1 MSKPTYINQPT
12 EEDYKFYYKI
22 LSKYIEQYGE
32 DTKITAIPPIDLP
45 TTECTLKQAQQAI
58 MKKFV
63 LDGYIV
69 FNMPVTLGY
78 WNKEGQF
85 VQFLMEE
92 VWMTLGKIVRYNEP
106 SGTYKVRYGVG
117 FNNDSMIDIKP
128 EDIIAFGDEALKY
141 DLWNKEEVYE
151 YV

>member
-1 MSKPTYINQPT
+1 MSKPAYINQPT

-45 TTECTLKQAQQAI
+45 TGCTLKQAQQAI

-63 LDGYIV
+63 LDGYVV
-69 FNMPVTLGY
+69 FNMPVELAY
-78 WNKEGQF
+78 YNKEGKL
-85 VQFLMEE
+85 VQSMMEE
-92 VWMTLGKIVRYNEP
+92 VWTTHGRIMRYNEP
-106 SGTYKVRYGVG
+106 SSTYKVRYGVG
-117 FNNDSMIDIKP
+117 LNNESMIDIKP
-128 EDIIAFGDEALKY
+128 EDIIAFGDDARQY
-141 DLWNKEEVYE
+141 DSWNKEEVYE

>member
-32 DTKITAIPPIDLP
+32 DMPITAIPPIDLP
-45 TTECTLKQAQQAI
+45 AGCTLKQAQQAI

-63 LDGYIV
+63 LDGYVV

-106 SGTYKVRYGVG
+106 SETYKVQYSA
-117 FNNDSMIDIKP
+117 NSMIDIKP

-151 YV
+151 DV